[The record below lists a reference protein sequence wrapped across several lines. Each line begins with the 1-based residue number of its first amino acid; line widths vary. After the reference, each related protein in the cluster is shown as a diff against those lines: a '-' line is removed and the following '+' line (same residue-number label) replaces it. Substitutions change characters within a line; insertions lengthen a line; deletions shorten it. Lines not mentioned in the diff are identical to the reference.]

1 MDILLAEQCK
11 RLIFVNKLRKGVF
24 LIFDLTFVL
33 LALLVV
39 FLKENGFIMVEG
51 WGVVIESGLLG

>member
-1 MDILLAEQCK
+1 MDILLAEQCQ